1 MPDYDEE
8 KPLEKME
15 NGIPPS
21 TLITSGPNR
30 ASFKKQR
37 NSKVAPEDANK
48 KTPQMPPKKPP
59 VPKLD
64 KSAAGNNNKGGVP
77 KPKPLPKGAYKN
89 TKPFGP
95 KVYGPEPIR
104 FKNESIPFVPL
115 ETSEPPPSTLQQ
127 QIADELK
134 DEKIADV
141 DKLLR
146 EGGYTSETSDRKNIK
161 KPTEED
167 LISIDHLTNP
177 VFNMDEKVVM
187 MDYDAHNR
195 KPITKLED
203 TQDAFKGRIQLPKGP
218 EKSVVIESEG
228 EQRQMSDE
236 ARKHM
241 KTTMSAYSPT
251 LGGNPVPKWNY

>member
-1 MPDYDEE
+1 MTDYDDE

-21 TLITSGPNR
+21 SLITSGPMR

-48 KTPQMPPKKPP
+48 KMAQMQPKKPP

-64 KSAAGNNNKGGVP
+64 KSGVNISKGGVP

-95 KVYGPEPIR
+95 KVYGPEPIK
-104 FKNESIPFVPL
+104 FKNETIPFVPL

-134 DEKIADV
+134 EEKVADV
-141 DKLLR
+141 DKLLK
-146 EGGYTSETSDRKNIK
+146 EGGYTSETSDRKNTK
-161 KPTEED
+161 KPIEED

-203 TQDAFKGRIQLPKGP
+203 TEDTFKGRIQLPKGP
-218 EKSVVIESEG
+218 EKSMVSESEG
-228 EQRQMSDE
+228 EQRNMSEE

-241 KTTMSAYSPT
+241 KTTMSAYSPA
-251 LGGNPVPKWNY
+251 PVPKWNY